1 MHDLSVSTALTMLG
15 QIVTTRIAIAGN
27 IAELESGDI
36 GDDVFDY
43 ARSIAPWFLVIGY
56 RCAFG

>member
-1 MHDLSVSTALTMLG
+1 VHDFLVGNTLRMLG
-15 QIVTTRIAIAGN
+15 QIVTTRIAFARN
-27 IAELESGDI
+27 IAELESGGI
-36 GDDVFDY
+36 GDDVFDS